1 MFCPFFSFPNLQPH
15 LSMSRPSKAEW
26 IQFLSANIA
35 VLTAD
40 DDVDRGDGLREWKF
54 IYVARSSQT
63 ALHC

>member
-1 MFCPFFSFPNLQPH
+1 
-15 LSMSRPSKAEW
+15 MSRPSKAEW

>member
-1 MFCPFFSFPNLQPH
+1 MNSVSLG
-15 LSMSRPSKAEW
+15 
-26 IQFLSANIA
+26 NIA

-63 ALHC
+63 ALLGCNALSQNSLH